1 MKKIILLIFTHLIFA
16 FVGFAGG
23 IYVLPILT
31 APPTPTTEALANAAG
46 NVLYSGTFK
55 RELKDSDFLHWGE
68 GEILVGKDFISLA
81 GNLAPGPDYQ
91 LYLSPVYLETADEF
105 ERLKSRMVKVGPV
118 KTFDNFVVEV
128 PEGIDIDKYHA
139 VIIWCEAF
147 GAFIT
152 AANYR

>member
-16 FVGFAGG
+16 SAGFAGG

-31 APPTPTTEALANAAG
+31 APHAPTTRELASAAS
-46 NVLYSGTFK
+46 NVSYSGTFK
-55 RELKDSDFLHWGE
+55 RELEDSDLLHWGE
-68 GEILVGKDFISLA
+68 GEVLIGKDFISLA
-81 GNLAPGPDYQ
+81 GKLAPGPDYQ
-91 LYLSPVYLETADEF
+91 LYLSPTYLETAEEF
-105 ERLKSRMVKVGPV
+105 KQVKSLLVKVGPV

-139 VIIWCEAF
+139 VIIWCESF

-152 AANYR
+152 AASYR